1 MPGRHPDRL
10 RERATPST
18 TLTPYAASPF
28 SRPLPE
34 PSTLYTSF
42 AVGHAYLQRQGS
54 SSPQKIR
61 ETLGKYVADPFEPL
75 VHRQCMSTQLPRT
88 AHGVICAHLED
99 VGR

>member
-1 MPGRHPDRL
+1 
-10 RERATPST
+10 
-18 TLTPYAASPF
+18 
-28 SRPLPE
+28 
-34 PSTLYTSF
+34 
-42 AVGHAYLQRQGS
+42 LQRQGS